1 MDPNAALR
9 TILEQGM
16 DAGITLKGE
25 YRKELNA
32 WLAKGGFAPRVE
44 LHPGTDAW
52 MRGDRFGTVT
62 GVTKTYVWIV
72 LDRSGQK
79 LKVRPEDIARVGD
92 TFIII

>member
-44 LHPGTDAW
+44 LHPATDAW
-52 MRGDRFGTVT
+52 MRGDRYGTVKSV
-62 GVTKTYVWIV
+62 GRTYVHV
-72 LDRSGQK
+72 VMDSGRT
-79 LKVRPEDIARVGD
+79 LKVTPENIYQV
-92 TFIII
+92 I